1 MSMLEQAIVDA
12 KELREAAKANAE
24 AEVLEKYS
32 SQIKEAVDRLL
43 EQEDEEEIEAG
54 DLGAEDGA
62 EILDLD
68 SEVKDGVEDDIPAS
82 YQAQPTDEVE
92 EAEKMIDDASD
103 ALEQAQNVLDQLA
116 TQVTRIGDEASDE
129 EMVTID
135 LDSLEDKVDDE
146 EKAQIEEIPGVP
158 ETEATLEEELDL
170 SEDELLELAEA
181 LTVDLSGQK
190 SGWAGRPDS
199 QVFFEQELEL
209 ARLQCEK
216 LKGENQEFKEAVE
229 RLTENKNNLQ
239 EQLTEKQK
247 LIKNTAVLIESL
259 QNKLSE
265 SHLLNTKLF
274 YSNKALSDSSLNERQ
289 KNRIVEA
296 INKADTT
303 DKVKDVFETLCE
315 SVLTDSAKNAAPESL
330 TEALKVR
337 TLVARPTKKKTISES
352 SDVLRMKKLAGIL

>member
-62 EILDLD
+62 EVLDLD
-68 SEVKDGVEDDIPAS
+68 AEVEDGVEDDIPAS

-116 TQVTRIGDEASDE
+116 TQVTRIGEEANDDEV
-129 EMVTID
+129 VTID
-135 LDSLEDKVDDE
+135 LGSLEDKVDDE
-146 EKAQIEEIPGVP
+146 GEAQIEEVPGEP
-158 ETEATLEEELDL
+158 ETALEEELDL
-170 SEDELLELAEA
+170 SEDELLDLAEA

-209 ARLQCEK
+209 ARLQCDK
-216 LKGENQEFKEAVE
+216 LQDENQEFKEAVE

-296 INKADTT
+296 INKADAT

>member
-43 EQEDEEEIEAG
+43 EQEDKEEIEAG
-54 DLGAEDGA
+54 NLGAEDGA
-62 EILDLD
+62 EEVLDLD
-68 SEVKDGVEDDIPAS
+68 AEVEDGVEDDMPAS

-135 LDSLEDKVDDE
+135 LDSLEDKVDAE
-146 EKAQIEEIPGVP
+146 EEEIPGVP

-170 SEDELLELAEA
+170 SEEELLGLAEA

-209 ARLQCEK
+209 ARLQGRC
-216 LKGENQEFKEAVE
+216 
-229 RLTENKNNLQ
+229 
-239 EQLTEKQK
+239 
-247 LIKNTAVLIESL
+247 
-259 QNKLSE
+259 
-265 SHLLNTKLF
+265 
-274 YSNKALSDSSLNERQ
+274 
-289 KNRIVEA
+289 
-296 INKADTT
+296 
-303 DKVKDVFETLCE
+303 
-315 SVLTDSAKNAAPESL
+315 
-330 TEALKVR
+330 
-337 TLVARPTKKKTISES
+337 
-352 SDVLRMKKLAGIL
+352 